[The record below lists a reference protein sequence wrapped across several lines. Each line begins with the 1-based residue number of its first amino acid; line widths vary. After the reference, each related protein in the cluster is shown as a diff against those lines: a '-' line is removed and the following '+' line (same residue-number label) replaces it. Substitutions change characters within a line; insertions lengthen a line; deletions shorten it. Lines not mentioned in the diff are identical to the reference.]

1 MSKYI
6 TLISLLFLTSCM
18 SSRKDSMSESVANN
32 KQGAESAECS
42 FPDFVKKFSEDS
54 VFQKKHVKFPLE
66 IISDGYCFVDS
77 DSVSISFVKESEWK
91 SITLK
96 DSIIED
102 IKYIHKVNATNY
114 IVTEW
119 GEDTGIFIDYNF
131 EKSGKMWILT
141 RIEDHSN

>member
-1 MSKYI
+1 
-6 TLISLLFLTSCM
+6 
-18 SSRKDSMSESVANN
+18 MSENVANDKPN
-32 KQGAESAECS
+32 VESDEFS

-54 VFQKKHVKFPLE
+54 VFQKKHVKFPLK
-66 IISDGYCFVDS
+66 IIFDGTSYE
-77 DSVSISFVKESEWK
+77 DSVSISFVEESEWK
-91 SITLK
+91 FVTLK

-102 IKYIHKVNATNY
+102 IKYIHKVNATSY

-119 GEDTGIFIDYNF
+119 GEDTGILIDYNF

>member
-1 MSKYI
+1 MGKYI

-18 SSRKDSMSESVANN
+18 NSRKDSIPESVANN
-32 KQGAESAECS
+32 KQGVESAECS
-42 FPDFVKKFSEDS
+42 FRDFVKKFSEDS
-54 VFQKKHVKFPLE
+54 VFQKKHVKFPLK
-66 IISDGYCFVDS
+66 IIFDGTCYEDS
-77 DSVSISFVKESEWK
+77 DSVSISFMEKSEWK
-91 SITLK
+91 FITLK

-102 IKYIHKVNATNY
+102 IKYIHKVNSTNY

>member
-1 MSKYI
+1 
-6 TLISLLFLTSCM
+6 M

-91 SITLK
+91 FITLK
-96 DSIIED
+96 DSTIED
-102 IKYIHKVNATNY
+102 IKYIHEVDTTGY
-114 IVTEW
+114 IVTQW
-119 GEDTGIFIDYNF
+119 GEDTGILIIYDF
-131 EKSGKMWILT
+131 EKSGKMWVLT
-141 RIEDHSN
+141 KIEDHSN

>member
-1 MSKYI
+1 MGKYI

-18 SSRKDSMSESVANN
+18 NSRKDSISESVANN
-32 KQGAESAECS
+32 KQGVESAECS
-42 FPDFVKKFSEDS
+42 FSDFVKKFSEDS
-54 VFQKKHVKFPLE
+54 VFQKKHVKFPLK
-66 IISDGYCFVDS
+66 IIFDGTCYE

-91 SITLK
+91 FITLK

-119 GEDTGIFIDYNF
+119 GEDTGILIDYNF

>member
-1 MSKYI
+1 MNSK
-6 TLISLLFLTSCM
+6 
-18 SSRKDSMSESVANN
+18 KDSMSENVANDKPN
-32 KQGAESAECS
+32 VESDEFS

-54 VFQKKHVKFPLE
+54 VFQKKHVKFPLK
-66 IISDGYCFVDS
+66 IIFDGTSYE
-77 DSVSISFVKESEWK
+77 DSVSISFVEKSEWK
-91 SITLK
+91 FITLK

>member
-1 MSKYI
+1 MNSK
-6 TLISLLFLTSCM
+6 
-18 SSRKDSMSESVANN
+18 KDSMSENVANDKAN
-32 KQGAESAECS
+32 VESDECS

-54 VFQKKHVKFPLE
+54 VFQKKHVKFPLK
-66 IISDGYCFVDS
+66 IIFDGTSYE
-77 DSVSISFVKESEWK
+77 DSVSISFVEESEWK
-91 SITLK
+91 FVTLK

-119 GEDTGIFIDYNF
+119 GEDTGILIDYDF

>member
-1 MSKYI
+1 MNSK
-6 TLISLLFLTSCM
+6 
-18 SSRKDSMSESVANN
+18 KDSMSENVANDKPN
-32 KQGAESAECS
+32 VESDEFS

-96 DSIIED
+96 DSIIEG
-102 IKYIHKVNATNY
+102 IKYIHEVDTTSY
-114 IVTEW
+114 TVTQW
-119 GEDTGIFIDYNF
+119 GEDTGIFVVYIFD
-131 EKSGKMWILT
+131 KSDKTWVLNK
-141 RIEDHSN
+141 IEDHSN

>member
-1 MSKYI
+1 MNSK
-6 TLISLLFLTSCM
+6 
-18 SSRKDSMSESVANN
+18 KDSMSENVANDKPN
-32 KQGAESAECS
+32 VESDEFS

-119 GEDTGIFIDYNF
+119 GEDTGINIDYNF
-131 EKSGKMWILT
+131 DKSGKTWVLNK
-141 RIEDHSN
+141 IEDHSN

>member
-1 MSKYI
+1 
-6 TLISLLFLTSCM
+6 
-18 SSRKDSMSESVANN
+18 MSENVANDKAN
-32 KQGAESAECS
+32 VESDECS

-54 VFQKKHVKFPLE
+54 VFQKKHVKFPLK
-66 IISDGYCFVDS
+66 IIFDGTSYE
-77 DSVSISFVKESEWK
+77 DSVSISFVEESEWK
-91 SITLK
+91 FVTLK

-119 GEDTGIFIDYNF
+119 GEDTGILIDYDF

>member
-1 MSKYI
+1 
-6 TLISLLFLTSCM
+6 
-18 SSRKDSMSESVANN
+18 MSENVANDKPN
-32 KQGAESAECS
+32 VESDEFS

-119 GEDTGIFIDYNF
+119 GEDTGINIDYNF
-131 EKSGKMWILT
+131 DKSGKTWVLNK
-141 RIEDHSN
+141 IEDHSN

>member
-1 MSKYI
+1 MRKYLS
-6 TLISLLFLTSCM
+6 LISLLFLISCM
-18 SSRKDSMSESVANN
+18 NSKKDSMSANVANDKPN
-32 KQGAESAECS
+32 VESDEFS

>member
-91 SITLK
+91 FITLK
-96 DSIIED
+96 DSTIED
-102 IKYIHKVNATNY
+102 IKYIHEVDTTGY
-114 IVTEW
+114 IVTQW
-119 GEDTGIFIDYNF
+119 GEDTGILIIYDF
-131 EKSGKMWILT
+131 EKSGKMWVLT
-141 RIEDHSN
+141 KIEDHSN

>member
-1 MSKYI
+1 MNSK
-6 TLISLLFLTSCM
+6 
-18 SSRKDSMSESVANN
+18 KDSMSENVANDKPN
-32 KQGAESAECS
+32 VESDEFS

-66 IISDGYCFVDS
+66 IISDGYCFEDS

-131 EKSGKMWILT
+131 EKSGQMWILT

>member
-1 MSKYI
+1 MN
-6 TLISLLFLTSCM
+6 
-18 SSRKDSMSESVANN
+18 SRKDSISESVANN
-32 KQGAESAECS
+32 KQGVESAECS
-42 FPDFVKKFSEDS
+42 FSDFVKKFSEDS
-54 VFQKKHVKFPLE
+54 VFQKKHVKFPLK
-66 IISDGYCFVDS
+66 IIFDGTCYE

-91 SITLK
+91 FITLK

-119 GEDTGIFIDYNF
+119 GEDTGILIDYNF

>member
-1 MSKYI
+1 
-6 TLISLLFLTSCM
+6 
-18 SSRKDSMSESVANN
+18 MSESVANN
-32 KQGAESAECS
+32 KQDIESVECS
-42 FPDFVKKFSEDS
+42 FSDFVKKFSEDS

-102 IKYIHKVNATNY
+102 IKYIHKVNSTNY

>member
-1 MSKYI
+1 MSKYLP
-6 TLISLLFLTSCM
+6 LISLLFLTSCM
-18 SSRKDSMSESVANN
+18 NSRKDSMSESVANN
-32 KQGAESAECS
+32 KQGVESAECTFS
-42 FPDFVKKFSEDS
+42 DFVKKFSEDS
-54 VFQKKHVKFPLE
+54 IFQKKHVKFPLE

-91 SITLK
+91 FITLK

>member
-1 MSKYI
+1 MLKYLS
-6 TLISLLFLTSCM
+6 LISLLFLTSCM
-18 SSRKDSMSESVANN
+18 NPRKDSMSENVANDKPN
-32 KQGAESAECS
+32 VESDEFS

>member
-1 MSKYI
+1 MGKYI
-6 TLISLLFLTSCM
+6 TLISLLSLTSCI

-32 KQGAESAECS
+32 KQGVESAECS

-102 IKYIHKVNATNY
+102 TKYIHEVDTTNY

>member
-1 MSKYI
+1 
-6 TLISLLFLTSCM
+6 M
-18 SSRKDSMSESVANN
+18 SSRKESMSESVANN

-54 VFQKKHVKFPLE
+54 IFQKKHVKFPLK
-66 IISDGYCFVDS
+66 IIFDGTCYEDS
-77 DSVSISFVKESEWK
+77 DSVSISFMEKSEWK
-91 SITLK
+91 FITLK

>member
-1 MSKYI
+1 MRKYLS
-6 TLISLLFLTSCM
+6 LISLLFLISCM
-18 SSRKDSMSESVANN
+18 NSKKDSMSANVANDKPN
-32 KQGAESAECS
+32 VESDEFS

-119 GEDTGIFIDYNF
+119 GEDTGILIDYDF